1 MGKGKRHL
9 KTMEK
14 RTSVL
19 AGSHIPVLVK
29 LLNLLPT
36 DKPILELGLG
46 WNSTPLLHWIT
57 KDLGTKL
64 YSVES
69 DSVWL
74 SRFKQFE
81 DKHHKIFPVFDF
93 MDWSKC
99 EFLEDIPQNLGL
111 VFVDHR
117 PARKRRS
124 SALFFKDRA
133 NFIVLHD
140 SELADH
146 PAYKYTPIYKEF
158 RYKYEDTKFKPH
170 TIILSNFID
179 PDALFIS

>member
-1 MGKGKRHL
+1 
-9 KTMEK
+9 MEK
-14 RTSVL
+14 ITDVL

-29 LLNLLPT
+29 LLPLL
-36 DKPILELGLG
+36 DKPVLELGMG

-57 KDLGTKL
+57 KDLGVNL
-64 YSVES
+64 YSLES
-69 DSVWL
+69 DWVWL
-74 SRFKQFE
+74 SKFEQFM
-81 DKHHKIFPVFDF
+81 DSHHKIFAAYDF
-93 MDWSKC
+93 NDWSKS
-99 EFLEDIPQNLGL
+99 EFLEDIPNNLGL

-133 NFIVLHD
+133 DFIVLHD

-158 RYKYEDTKFKPH
+158 RYKYEYTKVRPH
-170 TIILSNFID
+170 TIVLSNFFD
-179 PDALFIS
+179 PTPMLT